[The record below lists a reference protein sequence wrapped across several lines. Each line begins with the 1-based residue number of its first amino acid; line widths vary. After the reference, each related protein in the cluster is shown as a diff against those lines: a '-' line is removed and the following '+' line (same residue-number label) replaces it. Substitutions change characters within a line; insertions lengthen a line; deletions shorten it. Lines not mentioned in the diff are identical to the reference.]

1 MASFSL
7 FKPKYKPISLVFV
20 NLRKSYLR
28 ILAAIEK
35 IIYMKKKR
43 ILAVSETFFLKR
55 VLTSASALMEATFAI
70 FLTSLF

>member
-35 IIYMKKKR
+35 IIYMKKKE
-43 ILAVSETFFLKR
+43 S
-55 VLTSASALMEATFAI
+55 
-70 FLTSLF
+70 